1 MFVRKFTQFI
11 TETNSDGYLL
21 YYAFD
26 WDDNILMMPTKIMI
40 DKKVGDYW
48 VTTHV
53 STAKFADIRSD
64 IENWRIDYSKAFSEF
79 RDTGVRGDK
88 AFLEDVISAIS
99 QRNFG
104 PSYNDFIEC
113 LVNGSIFAII
123 TARGHES
130 SSMKTAVEWIIDNV
144 LTETQIYEMYNNLR
158 KYEYFYAE
166 EGDSERIL
174 RGQPSA
180 NKLIQ
185 AYLDSC
191 DFVGI
196 SSPSRGGAPDN
207 PEKSKEEAL
216 LEFKQKVN
224 NYAQRIGKPAKIGF
238 SDDDLKN
245 IKHIEDLV
253 GNLQHEQFPNIIEI
267 VVKGTKDPLNITK
280 KVVRRSEELTE
291 TSHQTPGLESSV
303 LTCTQFGNM
312 TSRLYPQD
320 AINRQDDFNNKFLQ
334 QTKYLTKTSKEI
346 FDNKK
351 KKKKLRNPLN
361 KGTS

>member
-1 MFVRKFTQFI
+1 MFIRKFNQFI
-11 TETNSDGYLL
+11 TETNSNGDLL

-26 WDDNILMMPTKIMI
+26 WDDNILMMPTKIMME
-40 DKKVGDYW
+40 KKVDNDWIKTY
-48 VTTHV
+48 V
-53 STAKFADIRSD
+53 STAEFADIRND

-113 LVNGSIFAII
+113 LINGSIFAII

-130 SSMKTAVEWIIDNV
+130 NSMKRAVEWIIDNV
-144 LTETQIYEMYNNLR
+144 LTETEIYEMYNNVR
-158 KYEYFYAE
+158 KYEYLYAE
-166 EGDSERIL
+166 DGDSDRIL

-191 DFVGI
+191 DYVGV
-196 SSPSRGGAPDN
+196 SSPSRGGTPDN
-207 PEKSKEEAL
+207 PEKAKEEAL

-224 NYAQRIGKPAKIGF
+224 NYAQRIGKSAKIGF

-245 IKHIEDLV
+245 VKHIEDLV
-253 GNLQHEQFPNIIEI
+253 DNLQHEQFPNIREI
-267 VVKGTKDPLNITK
+267 VVKGTKDPMNITK
-280 KVVRRSEELTE
+280 KIVKRGEQIIE
-291 TSHQTPGLESSV
+291 TSHQATGLESSV

-312 TSRLYPQD
+312 TTRLYPQD
-320 AINRQDDFNNKFLQ
+320 ALNRQDDFNNKFLQ

-351 KKKKLRNPLN
+351 KKKKV
-361 KGTS
+361 KKSSE